1 MSRAKLPPLNVI
13 KTHYDVKRTKISLE
27 MPPKADDRMIVTWSL
42 QILMGFSYSVLA
54 CALWPM
60 VAYVV
65 PEHHLGTAY
74 GM

>member
-1 MSRAKLPPLNVI
+1 MATLGAHALMAFTRLTPYVSMVSV
-13 KTHYDVKRTKISLE
+13 YDNSKE
-27 MPPKADDRMIVTWSL
+27 ADGHLVAML